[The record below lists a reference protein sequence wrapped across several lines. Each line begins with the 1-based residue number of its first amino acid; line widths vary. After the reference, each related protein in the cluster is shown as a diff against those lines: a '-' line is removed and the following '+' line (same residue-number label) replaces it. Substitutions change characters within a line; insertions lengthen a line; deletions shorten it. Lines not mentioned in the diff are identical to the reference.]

1 MKITDNKIANQL
13 VNDVAYKFDTLNQA
27 SITLYGL
34 HNRKRRHRFIS
45 KGLLDYYLT
54 QIPPSKLAE
63 YKRAITIK
71 E

>member
-1 MKITDNKIANQL
+1 MKDEDLIKQVRIETAQKIREL
-13 VNDVAYKFDTLNQA
+13 IDT
-27 SITLYGL
+27 SHKLYELGDR
-34 HNRKRRHRFIS
+34 RKKDLFIAD
-45 KGLLDYYLT
+45 GFLDYYLT